1 METSIQ
7 PMPTLP
13 QSDHDLLI
21 RVDTTLTHMRDDFK
35 ALTDTT
41 KSEVAE
47 LQVTKLSRLEFDQ
60 WKKDAFIPLEG
71 TVATVGKQ
79 ADRNSRF
86 IWLATGGLIVAQLVI
101 QLVFAIKE
109 HLIF

>member
-1 METSIQ
+1 MDNSVQ

-41 KSEVAE
+41 KSEVQE
-47 LQVTKLSRLEFDQ
+47 LRVAKLDRNEFDQ
-60 WKKDAFIPLEG
+60 WKKDAFVPLEG
-71 TVATVGKQ
+71 TVTGVVKQ
-79 ADRNSRF
+79 TNWNSKF
-86 IWLATGGLIVAQLVI
+86 IWLAMGGLIVI
-101 QLVFAIKE
+101 QFAIQVGFALKE
-109 HLIF
+109 HLL